1 MSDSNN
7 DKHKKNDNL
16 PDTGDDQVPTL
27 NVEVTEPERATAK
40 PAPPAKAKSGSGLV
54 AFAALVIALVAV
66 AATAYIMVN
75 NMTEQQLLEQKL
87 SSMDDRLQAAFNR
100 ADVLTRQL
108 KQQADDSTATSRE
121 GARRLD
127 GFDDQLQSQGR
138 RLRDLATTD
147 PRDWKLAEVEYLSRL
162 ANQRLHMGRDTKG
175 SLALLEAGDKILYE
189 LNDAGLY
196 TVRQAFRRDITSLKG
211 VARFDLEGSYQR
223 LVAVS
228 DQIDELKLYHDPRFK
243 SVAATVEEP
252 EVIEGWWATFISKFE
267 RAADKLFSLVQ
278 VQSRDVDIEPLPSTA
293 DAFLLRQRLLLFADI
308 AQTSLLLGQ
317 QQIFS
322 QAIGRLHGHIERNFL
337 ADDPKTTVILDELSY
352 FDKLDIVPELPN
364 ISGSERAVSAFI
376 EAEHKISPS
385 KDRPRLALPAE
396 RETEA
401 VVDKVDVDE
410 ADAQPV
416 VQKKSSA
423 ETIEH
428 GGNR

>member
-7 DKHKKNDNL
+7 DKQNKPENSVSNGEEL
-16 PDTGDDQVPTL
+16 VPTL
-27 NVEVTEPERATAK
+27 SAEVIEQPAEKASPKQTVRRAEK
-40 PAPPAKAKSGSGLV
+40 KSSAGLL
-54 AFAALVIALVAV
+54 AFAALFIALVAV
-66 AATAYIMVN
+66 AGTAYFVVN

-108 KQQADDSTATSRE
+108 KQQADDTTATSRE
-121 GARRLD
+121 SARRLD

-175 SLALLEAGDKILYE
+175 SLALLETGDKILYE

-196 TVRQAFRRDITSLKG
+196 TVRQAFRRDITSLKA
-211 VARFDLEGSYQR
+211 VARFDLEGSFQR
-223 LVAVS
+223 LAAVS
-228 DQIDELKLYHDPRFK
+228 DQINELKLYDDPRFK
-243 SVAATVEEP
+243 SEELAPVES
-252 EVIEGWWATFISKFE
+252 EVVEGWWAKFINKFE

-278 VQSRDVDIEPLPSTA
+278 IQSRDIEIEPLPSTS

-322 QAIGRLHGHIERNFL
+322 QSIDRLQWHIERNYL
-337 ADDPKTTVILDELSY
+337 TDDPKTQVILDELSH

-364 ISGSERAVSAFI
+364 ISGSERAISAFI
-376 EAEHKISPS
+376 EAEHQMTPS
-385 KDRPRLALPAE
+385 QEQPRLSLP
-396 RETEA
+396 
-401 VVDKVDVDE
+401 VDVVAPAPE
-410 ADAQPV
+410 AE
-416 VQKKSSA
+416 KKSAA
-423 ETIEH
+423 EAIDH